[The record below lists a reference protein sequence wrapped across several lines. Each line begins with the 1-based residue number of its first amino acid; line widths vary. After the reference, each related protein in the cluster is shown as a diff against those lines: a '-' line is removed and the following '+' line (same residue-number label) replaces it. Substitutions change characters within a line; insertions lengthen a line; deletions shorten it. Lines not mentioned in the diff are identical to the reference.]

1 MTPENQEIYDAIPQ
15 RVRYVL
21 DEIFQPEGAVI
32 WWSNPNQLLVHY
44 LPEPL
49 LKRSEDDM
57 RPCAHPQAAYEL
69 ANALADGN
77 F

>member
-1 MTPENQEIYDAIPQ
+1 MTPETREQYEDIPQ
-15 RVRYVL
+15 RVREVL

-32 WWSNPNQLLVHY
+32 WWNSPNQYLVHH
-44 LPEPL
+44 LPEAL
-49 LKRSEDDM
+49 LFRSEDDM
-57 RPCAHPQAAYEL
+57 RPCVHPQAAYEL